1 MFLNHGQA
9 KEERENKRKLYQ
21 LKTVHDNSC
30 CKYFVTA
37 KTANDVCL
45 FLVS

>member
-9 KEERENKRKLYQ
+9 KEEGENNRKFHQ
-21 LKTVHDNSC
+21 LKTVHGSSC
-30 CKYFVTA
+30 CQYFVTA
-37 KTANDVCL
+37 NTADDICL